1 MNIWT
6 AQSWSEVLF
15 GYVNWNE
22 RFWYK
27 YWKKIYNIDTDLEF
41 QVHYRNSYIHNQN
54 SKSFYSL
61 RQDGEG
67 VNWSELM
74 TQTYELA
81 EVCVETNYYG
91 TKKMTKAL
99 LPLLQ
104 ISDSPRVVSLTSSM
118 GTLQVWRVLLQLSN
132 SPSKVVTCQ
141 CYNRSVLP

>member
-1 MNIWT
+1 MKDFDTNI
-6 AQSWSEVLF
+6 
-15 GYVNWNE
+15 E
-22 RFWYK
+22 RK
-27 YWKKIYNIDTDLEF
+27 YTISDTDLEF
-41 QVHYRNSYIHNQN
+41 QVHYRNSYIHYQN
-54 SKSFYSL
+54 SKSFHSL

-104 ISDSPRVVSLTSSM
+104 LSDSPRVVSLTSGM
-118 GTLQVWRVLLQLSN
+118 GTLQV
-132 SPSKVVTCQ
+132 
-141 CYNRSVLP
+141 